1 MIVYNLIEVQKICN
15 NASMSILIDLQ
26 NNLMVNAPEI
36 IFEFGAVCYQKMV
49 TASNEAIENLI
60 TLNNVQE

>member
-1 MIVYNLIEVQKICN
+1 MIVYNIIEVQKICN

-36 IFEFGAVCYQKMV
+36 IFEFGARCYLTMV
-49 TASNEAIENLI
+49 ATSNKALENLI
-60 TLNNVQE
+60 TLNNLKE

>member
-1 MIVYNLIEVQKICN
+1 MIVYNIIEVQKICN

-36 IFEFGAVCYQKMV
+36 IFEFGPGSYSKMV
-49 TASNEAIENLI
+49 ATSNKAIENII
-60 TLNNVQE
+60 TLNNMQE